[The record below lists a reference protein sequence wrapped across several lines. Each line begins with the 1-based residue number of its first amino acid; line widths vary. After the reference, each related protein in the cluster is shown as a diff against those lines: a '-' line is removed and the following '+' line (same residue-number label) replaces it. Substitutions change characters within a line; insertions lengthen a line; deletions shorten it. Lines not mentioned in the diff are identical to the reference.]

1 MSKVLVAEDNLPN
14 RELIREILES
24 CGHQVIEAE
33 DGQQALE
40 RLKES
45 TPDLILLDIQMP
57 VLDGYAVVR
66 QVRQTPHL
74 ANLTV
79 LALTAYAM
87 QGDREKVLQSGFD
100 GYLTKPI
107 DVAVL
112 TDVLQRFALNRPLA
126 DDYGSCLMPFG
137 ERMIRTRRRLISG
150 RPSKVLGGLNYRP
163 LASNL
168 A

>member
-1 MSKVLVAEDNLPN
+1 MSKILVVEDNLPN

-24 CGHQVIEAE
+24 CGHEVIEAE

-40 RLKES
+40 RLKE
-45 TPDLILLDIQMP
+45 TKPDLVLLDLQMP

-66 QVRQTPHL
+66 QLRQIPRL
-74 ANLTV
+74 ANLKI

-107 DVAVL
+107 DMAAL
-112 TDVLQRFALNRPLA
+112 TNEVQHL
-126 DDYGSCLMPFG
+126 
-137 ERMIRTRRRLISG
+137 
-150 RPSKVLGGLNYRP
+150 LG
-163 LASNL
+163 
-168 A
+168 